1 MAISNG
7 RDYLYLIWH
16 DKVSKKQYIVGTL
29 SKNGKYEFEYNEE
42 VDLAIKNG
50 FTLLTAFPKREKYEC
65 ETLFPAFLSRLPD
78 KKRSDIA
85 NILNKYGLAEYD
97 AYQLLKRS
105 GAKLPIDDIYFI
117 DPIFDIN
124 DKFERTFPIAGS
136 RYYMNCNNGNNCAKN
151 CDLKIG
157 DKLSLELEPENERDS
172 NAVKILYNDKIL
184 GYIPRYYSENV
195 TRIIKENKKYKC
207 IVQEINLNDDDCQNC
222 IIIKLFS

>member
-29 SKNGKYEFEYNEE
+29 SRNGKYEFEYNEE
-42 VDLAIKNG
+42 IDLAIKNG
-50 FTLLTAFPKREKYEC
+50 FTLLTAFPKRVKYEC

-85 NILNKYGLAEYD
+85 NILNKYGLVEYD
-97 AYQLLKRS
+97 AYQLLKKS

-124 DKFERTFPIAGS
+124 NKFERTFPVAGS
-136 RYYMNCNNGNNCAKN
+136 RYYMNCNNGNNCIKN
-151 CDLKIG
+151 CNLRIG
-157 DKLSLELEPENERDS
+157 DELSLELEPENERDS
-172 NAVKILYNDKIL
+172 NAVKILYNNKLL

-195 TRIIKENKKYKC
+195 TKIIKEKKKYKC
-207 IVQEINLNDDDCQNC
+207 IVQEININDNDCQNC
-222 IIIKLFS
+222 IIVKLFS